1 MSSNAPQVEFKFPAV
16 LTMVVETGGVRVR
29 GRTLP
34 EALEAAYDA
43 VPQLRYHLTLES
55 GDLRPHIL
63 CIVNGE
69 SVLRDEVATT
79 TLADGD
85 EILIHQAISGG

>member
-1 MSSNAPQVEFKFPAV
+1 MTVGAPLVEFRFPAV
-16 LTMVVETGGVRVR
+16 LRMVVETGSVRVR
-29 GRTLP
+29 GHTLP

-55 GDLRPHIL
+55 GGLRPHIL
-63 CIVNGE
+63 CILNGE
-69 SVLRDEVATT
+69 SVLRDEVADTA
-79 TLADGD
+79 LAEGD